1 MRALIGCLQRR
12 RHQPAAQAAGTES
25 RTRSDGRM
33 AGLTGEGRRG
43 MKTRW
48 VREVLW
54 WRNAKT
60 ERWGSWRRS
69 PDEQR
74 DSSLLETVAWL
85 TKFT

>member
-1 MRALIGCLQRR
+1 MRPLIGCLQRR
-12 RHQPAAQAAGTES
+12 RHQSAARAAGTES
-25 RTRSDGRM
+25 RTQGDGRM
-33 AGLTGEGRRG
+33 AWSRGGVGSGRWCGGG
-43 MKTRW
+43 MPRQS
-48 VREVLW
+48 R
-54 WRNAKT
+54 